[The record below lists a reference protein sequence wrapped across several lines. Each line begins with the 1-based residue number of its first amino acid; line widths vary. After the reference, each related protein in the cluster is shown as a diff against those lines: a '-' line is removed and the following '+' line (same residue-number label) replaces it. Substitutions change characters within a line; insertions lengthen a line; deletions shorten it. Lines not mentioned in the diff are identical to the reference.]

1 MKKILMIL
9 SLVVSVNCMAGTT
22 WYSDGSFSQ
31 SNSDPYGNSTTY
43 NSDSSWSQSSGYGKG
58 N

>member
-1 MKKILMIL
+1 MKKLLTVVCVLL
-9 SLVVSVNCMAGTT
+9 SINCFAETT

-31 SNSDPYGNSTTY
+31 SQSDGYGGSTTY
-43 NSDSSWSQSSGYGKG
+43 NSDGSWSQSSGYGKG